1 MQHEQTLGALTFA
14 GLTVDEV
21 WLHYLNMGGGIG
33 ETEVDAYLHGM
44 MALPAGERNC
54 VSQAVNELIDDLG
67 DDLGGNC
74 NALYRAPYSSDHSSS
89 KRPGSKQ
96 PQPTPAAGM
105 SAVPLRE
112 GYYR

>member
-21 WLHYLNMGGGIG
+21 WFHYLNMGGGIG
-33 ETEVDAYLHGM
+33 GTEVDAYLHGM
-44 MALPAGERNC
+44 MALPAGERDC

-67 DDLGGNC
+67 GNC
-74 NALYRAPYSSDHSSS
+74 GALHRAPYSSDHFS
-89 KRPGSKQ
+89 GKQ
-96 PQPTPAAGM
+96 PRATPAAGM